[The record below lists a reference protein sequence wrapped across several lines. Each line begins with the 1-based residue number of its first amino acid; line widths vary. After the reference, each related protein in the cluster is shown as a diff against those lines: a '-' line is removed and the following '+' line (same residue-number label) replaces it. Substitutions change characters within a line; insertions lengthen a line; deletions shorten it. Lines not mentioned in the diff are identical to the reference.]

1 MNRNRWAAVLGTG
14 ALSLAITACDARL
27 SGNPGTPVAAQ
38 DKSAAKAAINIGNPL
53 FPPEEAPK
61 SARPVVPTTAQ
72 ADPIVV
78 TGAQITLPYTENV
91 PTKNNGVLWQ
101 ACTEIRPGETVN
113 PKDLWVSPTT
123 KKQYRKLRIGDRVA
137 AGDLVAL
144 LDDNIAQ
151 AKLNAAI
158 TDKAA
163 GDDMLTA
170 AITVA
175 EKAKATF
182 DVYRSLQAG
191 GAGAK
196 VEVYKAEQEWAAAV
210 KQHAEAKGS
219 RDKAIESLNIARVTV
234 AEHELRASISGIIKT
249 IYVQPGE
256 AVKELSPVMLIQNL
270 DTLRIEGMVGV
281 QYLPWLPSARG
292 KTAIVEPAAQLSP
305 QLELIGHMSNV
316 TGVAVTKDRA
326 KPSIVSVSEDRT
338 LRVWDRSTK
347 FQKYMYSAETP
358 IRAVATT
365 SSKAS
370 TNLAIFGGDDGQP
383 MLLDLDKLNDTD
395 AVKKLSPRHRGK
407 INSVAFSPNG
417 QFAATAD
424 DKEVS
429 LWDIGTGKQLYRIA
443 TEHRGPISS
452 IQFTPQSRLVTVA
465 RDRTMKVWDLGETGA
480 KRISTIDNRSGNV
493 DVLGVSP
500 DGQRVIFDSDRS
512 LQVRGIYD
520 GRTDAVLNAPSDSS
534 QFSGFALFSTDASM
548 VVAGGTA
555 DNPLSIYK
563 LPTVAGG
570 RGYLRVRLA
579 VGNSAATCAALSGE
593 GFLAVGTADHR
604 VLIFARPDKADLEKQ
619 YLATITNLDQSVDS
633 TDRKVRIMAEIPNPG
648 MPLLPGDSTT
658 LVIPPQ

>member
-1 MNRNRWAAVLGTG
+1 
-14 ALSLAITACDARL
+14 
-27 SGNPGTPVAAQ
+27 
-38 DKSAAKAAINIGNPL
+38 
-53 FPPEEAPK
+53 
-61 SARPVVPTTAQ
+61 
-72 ADPIVV
+72 
-78 TGAQITLPYTENV
+78 
-91 PTKNNGVLWQ
+91 
-101 ACTEIRPGETVN
+101 
-113 PKDLWVSPTT
+113 
-123 KKQYRKLRIGDRVA
+123 
-137 AGDLVAL
+137 
-144 LDDNIAQ
+144 
-151 AKLNAAI
+151 
-158 TDKAA
+158 
-163 GDDMLTA
+163 
-170 AITVA
+170 
-175 EKAKATF
+175 
-182 DVYRSLQAG
+182 
-191 GAGAK
+191 
-196 VEVYKAEQEWAAAV
+196 
-210 KQHAEAKGS
+210 
-219 RDKAIESLNIARVTV
+219 
-234 AEHELRASISGIIKT
+234 
-249 IYVQPGE
+249 
-256 AVKELSPVMLIQNL
+256 
-270 DTLRIEGMVGV
+270 
-281 QYLPWLPSARG
+281 
-292 KTAIVEPAAQLSP
+292 LSP
-305 QLELIGHMSNV
+305 QGELIGHMSNV
-316 TGVAVTKDRA
+316 TGVAVTKDRT

-347 FQKYMYSAETP
+347 FQKYMYTADTP

-365 SSKAS
+365 PAKSSA
-370 TNLAIFGGDDGQP
+370 NLAVFGGDDGQP
-383 MLLDLDKLNDTD
+383 MILDLDKPGD
-395 AVKKLSPRHRGK
+395 ADSVKKLSPRHRGK

-429 LWDIGTGKQLYRIA
+429 LWDVGTGKQLYRVA

-465 RDRTMKVWDLGETGA
+465 RDRTMKVWDLGESGA

-500 DGQRVIFDSDRS
+500 DGQRVIFDSERS

-520 GRTDAVLNAPSDSS
+520 GRTDALLNAPSDSS
-534 QFSGFALFSTDASM
+534 QFSGFAMFSPDASM

-579 VGNSAATCAALSGE
+579 VGTSAATCAALSGE